1 MYASSH
7 QKPRDHK
14 PRLTRLAIALAV
26 GFFFLPVTS
35 GHIGQ
40 IGYASAWAAD
50 QGGGHDR
57 VSVNSGYTSYSASQ
71 PSQPPDTP
79 CQSCLTGV
87 GSGYTPAVPTTYPTT
102 YTDYSASPPAS
113 AASCDS
119 CQTGVGSGFNPPFQ
133 R

>member
-7 QKPRDHK
+7 QKPRDQK
-14 PRLTRLAIALAV
+14 PRLTRLAIVLAV

-40 IGYASAWAAD
+40 MGYASAWAGD

-57 VSVNSGYTSYSASQ
+57 VSVNQGYTSYSASQ

-87 GSGYTPAVPTTYPTT
+87 GSGYTPAAPTT

-113 AASCDS
+113 AESCDS